1 MNNHNKS
8 ERYLSI
14 ISPVLFILL
23 ILITITAC
31 SPHPGAGSWKADSD
45 NSLNIS
51 SIKIIFEG
59 TADIFSHKND
69 GESKDAV
76 FRCFWSASGEKQM
89 QLQCVH
95 AENTDL
101 KETFQ
106 FTILETGQGRLT
118 QNEQLIGLFQKSAI
132 TPK

>member
-1 MNNHNKS
+1 MNYNKKS
-8 ERYLSI
+8 ERYLCT
-14 ISPVLFILL
+14 ISSALFIVV
-23 ILITITAC
+23 ILIAVTAC
-31 SPHPGAGSWKADSD
+31 SPHPGAGAWKADGD
-45 NSLNIS
+45 NSLKIS

-59 TADIFSHKND
+59 TADIFSHEND

-106 FTILETGQGRLT
+106 FTILETGQGKLT

-132 TPK
+132 TQ

>member
-1 MNNHNKS
+1 MNNNNKS
-8 ERYLSI
+8 EKYLSI
-14 ISPVLFILL
+14 IRSALFIVV
-23 ILITITAC
+23 ILIAITAC
-31 SPHPGAGSWKADSD
+31 SPHPGAGAWKADGD
-45 NSLNIS
+45 NSLKIS

-59 TADIFSHKND
+59 TADIFSHEND

-89 QLQCVH
+89 QMQCVH

-106 FTILETGQGRLT
+106 FTILETGQGKLK
-118 QNEQLIGLFQKSAI
+118 QNDQLIGLFQKSAI
-132 TPK
+132 TQ